1 MAPNFSKD
9 SIWRQ
14 MNYTPPRGSCNHK
27 DSLLSPKCPCLR
39 FMLHPL
45 KLSSSFTC
53 DGCDHHASFHNMA
66 SPADDAIIAR
76 WETESQEQQQQN
88 AIANP
93 RPRKRQR
100 LLTAAVDTHAPRAS
114 SDNVNNH
121 NRALE
126 FEVDDSTRRRAR
138 SASPAS
144 EVSDIAAGADAL
156 HLSSNSSRTW
166 GERFSSWS
174 FGRVERE
181 PVKTPPKKTPV
192 ITTMTTAKAPQGTKG
207 KRAAV
212 PASRIIVKKA
222 GRPKKTSERS
232 GAAGPNGSS
241 NVLGDTNSEPILL
254 SDTEHPD

>member
-1 MAPNFSKD
+1 MAPTFSKD

-14 MNYTPPRGSCNHK
+14 MNYTPPRGPCNHK

-53 DGCDHHASFHNMA
+53 DGCDHHASFHSMA

-76 WETESQEQQQQN
+76 WETESQEQQQPN
-88 AIANP
+88 AIANS

-100 LLTAAVDTHAPRAS
+100 LLAAAVDLHAPRAS

-121 NRALE
+121 NHALE
-126 FEVDDSTRRRAR
+126 FDVDDSNRRRAR
-138 SASPAS
+138 SASLAS
-144 EVSDIAAGADAL
+144 EASDIAAGAVDGL

-181 PVKTPPKKTPV
+181 PEKTPPKKTV
-192 ITTMTTAKAPQGTKG
+192 AIASTAAVTAPQGSKG
-207 KRAAV
+207 KQ
-212 PASRIIVKKA
+212 IIVPKRQNFMKK
-222 GRPKKTSERS
+222 
-232 GAAGPNGSS
+232 S
-241 NVLGDTNSEPILL
+241 NRFKRAIEK